1 MDMTT
6 PIQTAVI
13 FSIIALIMAAITWA
27 VDYFYGSIIAGA
39 VALTMCTVIASF
51 DLYQLC
57 FSQWGNG
64 DE

>member
-1 MDMTT
+1 MTT

-13 FSIIALIMAAITWA
+13 FAIIAAIMAGITWA
-27 VDYFYGSIIAGA
+27 VDYFYGSIVAGL
-39 VALTMCTVIASF
+39 VALSMCAIIASF
-51 DLYQLC
+51 GLYQLC